1 VRFAPFVEAGPRAQV
16 LAQRVEPFLDLGPNG
31 PMTVAAVA
39 LIVNGWSLAAAYALL
54 PHVLGTAVGSLRLRL
69 DFLAGRQ
76 GRGVPLGGNR
86 LFGLLGGE
94 GREDRLALGVLGLRS
109 DFEQH
114 HPRRLMARG
123 VSADGGNMGQRL
135 AMLAAA
141 CAVAVV
147 SAGAAAGS
155 GTQIPNWAKPQIA
168 TVVSHKL
175 MGAKSVKKFRPNAVL
190 TRQTLADLAA
200 GLKEQL
206 GSPVPTGSGGSGGTT
221 TTTPTTGTTTTGT
234 TTTTTTV
241 SDPTAPATMAQL
253 DRSLVQA
260 IGLGKAAKQFA
271 QGARDAGLTV
281 PGRFGFEVVARL
293 LGLRLNHPAAQ
304 DFLEL
309 RPQDPATRAEAAY
322 SAAQILG
329 LGLLDDSWQIAEVKS
344 LAATFALPTLNDW
357 QLQILG
363 VAFSKIGMP
372 YVWGGTSD
380 NTEVDFGVTAPGGY
394 DCSGFVWRVFKL
406 QAYADEGTLAS
417 TIEGRTTYAMSVEI
431 PKSKRIPFNKLQPA
445 DVVFFGTKGAKSNGP
460 QVFHT
465 GIYVGNGWFIQS
477 SDEGVAL
484 AQLSGW
490 YKKKFAWGRRP
501 LHEAGLE

>member
-1 VRFAPFVEAGPRAQV
+1 MA
-16 LAQRVEPFLDLGPNG
+16 
-31 PMTVAAVA
+31 
-39 LIVNGWSLAAAYALL
+39 
-54 PHVLGTAVGSLRLRL
+54 
-69 DFLAGRQ
+69 
-76 GRGVPLGGNR
+76 
-86 LFGLLGGE
+86 
-94 GREDRLALGVLGLRS
+94 
-109 DFEQH
+109 
-114 HPRRLMARG
+114 HPA
-123 VSADGGNMGQRL
+123 SADQRNMGQRL
-135 AMLAAA
+135 AMFAAA

-147 SAGAAAGS
+147 ATGAAAGS
-155 GTQIPNWAKPQIA
+155 GGKVPNWAAPQIA

-175 MGAKSVKKFRPNAVL
+175 MGAKSVRRFRPNAPL

-206 GSPVPTGSGGSGGTT
+206 GSPTPPTPSGYSGSTT
-221 TTTPTTGTTTTGT
+221 TTTTTTETDPTTTDTTTGT
-234 TTTTTTV
+234 TTTPV
-241 SDPTAPATMAQL
+241 SNPAGPETMAQL

-271 QGARDAGLTV
+271 QGARAAGIAV

-309 RPQDPATRAEAAY
+309 RPQDKATRAEAAY
-322 SAAQILG
+322 SAAQILS

-357 QLQILG
+357 QRNILT

-372 YVWGGTSD
+372 YVWGGTND
-380 NTEVDFGVTAPGGY
+380 NTEVDFGVTARGGY
-394 DCSGFVWRVFKL
+394 DCSGFVWRVYKL
-406 QAYADEGTLAS
+406 QSYANEGTLAS
-417 TIEGRTTYAMSVEI
+417 TIQGRTTYTMSVEV
-431 PKSKRIPFNKLQPA
+431 PRSKRISFKQLQPA
-445 DVVFFGTKGAKSNGP
+445 DVIFFGSKGSRSKGA
-460 QVFHT
+460 QIFHT
-465 GIYVGNGWFIQS
+465 AIYVGNGWFIQS

-490 YKKKFAWGRRP
+490 YQKKFAWGRRP